1 MGTPPTDTH
10 EPFYSKHAR
19 GCQHSCAETKNCVE
33 FFFWESGIC
42 TLQIASSSESDAL
55 QRRRL
60 LPSDAADKFLSKVD
74 FEALPN
80 VIRGNV
86 NFEMLRLCYET
97 MQAIWEEHPLKPIY
111 STDLA
116 KWGAVYP
123 GRVEGRVI
131 ASLKSLELINV
142 KRDGGIMLRKFPGA
156 AAVKP
161 QAMLPSNAVKRWSQE
176 SDDDRRRSD
185 GLAALMSDRTERYVS
200 GPPACAHHQELPV
213 VFVAPFMNGLIKVKT
228 AEGDKARNNDAW
240 EEHRSPAAEKCL
252 YRDPPGEAESEIV
265 YSMGSPRKCQGE
277 CAARASCAFF
287 SFSGSL
293 QTCRFHGVHAVK

>member
-1 MGTPPTDTH
+1 MPPTRAN
-10 EPFYSKHAR
+10 EPFLSKHAR
-19 GCQHSCAETKNCVE
+19 GCQHSCAKTKDCIE
-33 FFFWESGIC
+33 FYFWESGLC
-42 TLQIASSSESDAL
+42 SFQIASRSESDAS

-60 LPSDAADKFLSKVD
+60 LPSDAADKYLSKVD

-161 QAMLPSNAVKRWSQE
+161 QAVLPSNAVKRWSQE

-185 GLAALMSDRTERYVS
+185 GLAVLASDKTERYVS
-200 GPPACAHHQELPV
+200 GPPACAHHHELPV
-213 VFVAPFMNGLIKVKT
+213 VFVAPFLNGLIKVKT
-228 AEGDKARNNDAW
+228 AEGEKARDDEAW
-240 EEHRSPAAEKCL
+240 EEHRSPVAEKCL
-252 YRDPPGEAESEIV
+252 YRDASGDVGAEIL
-265 YSMGSPRKCQGE
+265 YSIDSPRRCQGE
-277 CAARASCAFF
+277 CAARSSCAFF
-287 SFSGSL
+287 SFSGSQ
-293 QTCRFHGVHAVK
+293 QTCRFHGVHAEK